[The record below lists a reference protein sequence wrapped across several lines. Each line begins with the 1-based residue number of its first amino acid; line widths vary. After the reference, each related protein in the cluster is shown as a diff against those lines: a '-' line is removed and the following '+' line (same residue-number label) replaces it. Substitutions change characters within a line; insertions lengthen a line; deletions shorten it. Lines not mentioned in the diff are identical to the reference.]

1 MTKRKMTK
9 RKTDKI
15 PEPKIDDLPRQGVN
29 AHSVV
34 FFQVE
39 ISPNG
44 GVARSSLPVESRRVS
59 KGVYKLSISPVGRL
73 LVINVAVHRKLR
85 SPSVV
90 ASICSHKC
98 DCGMCQLV
106 EVRVESKSGPVDRG
120 FHLSYTCD
128 VGFPLGEDLK
138 P

>member
-44 GVARSSLPVESRRVS
+44 GVATSTLPVESRRVS
-59 KGVYKLSISPVGRL
+59 KGVYKLSLSPAGRL
-73 LVINVAVHRKLR
+73 LAVQVLVSRKTR
-85 SPSVV
+85 SPHVV
-90 ASICSHKC
+90 ASICCHKC
-98 DCGMCQLV
+98 DCGMCQIV

-128 VGFPLGEDLK
+128 VGIPSGEDLN